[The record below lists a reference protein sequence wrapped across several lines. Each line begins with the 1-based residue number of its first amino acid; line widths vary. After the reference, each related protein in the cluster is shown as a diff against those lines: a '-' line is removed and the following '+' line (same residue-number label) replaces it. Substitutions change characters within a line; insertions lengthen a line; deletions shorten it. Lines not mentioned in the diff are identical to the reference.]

1 MTDSND
7 PTPPIDRRIIE
18 YWRTAPPWQKLK
30 AIDELNET
38 LKLLALSDLRRR
50 YPNASASELQ
60 RRLAERWL
68 GKEVAARVYGPIAAD
83 DETGVS

>member
-1 MTDSND
+1 MND

-50 YPNASASELQ
+50 YPHASESELQ

-68 GKEVAARVYGPIAAD
+68 GKEVAARVYGDVAGSEQANA
-83 DETGVS
+83 TH